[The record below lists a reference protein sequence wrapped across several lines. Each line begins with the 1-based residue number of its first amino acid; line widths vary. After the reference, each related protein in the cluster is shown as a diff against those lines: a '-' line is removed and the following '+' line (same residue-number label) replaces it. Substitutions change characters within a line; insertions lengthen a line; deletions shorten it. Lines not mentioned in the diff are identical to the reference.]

1 MSNLNGLINT
11 IISDPAFPEDVAW
24 KYRSFVANE
33 VMLQEGEIGKSLF
46 WVLEGNLRVSVHVS
60 LEERRKVRPGICDLG
75 PGDIF
80 GEVCLYKSSIRTA
93 YVTAVTD
100 GNVLEI
106 DEASLSNY
114 LDEHPAQGY
123 LFYKGLFEILILR
136 LTNGNQ
142 RVESLLAWGL
152 KVHDIERHLS
162 AN

>member
-1 MSNLNGLINT
+1 MGNLNGLIDT
-11 IISDPAFPEDVAW
+11 IISDTAFTEGTAW
-24 KYRSFVANE
+24 KYRNFLANE
-33 VMLQEGEIGKSLF
+33 VMLQEGEVGKSLF
-46 WVLEGNLRVSVHVS
+46 VVLDGNLRVSVHVA

-100 GNVLEI
+100 GKVLEI
-106 DEASLSNY
+106 DEAYLSTY
-114 LDEHPAQGY
+114 LDKHPVQGY
-123 LFYKGLFEILILR
+123 QFYKGLFEILILR

-152 KVHDIERHLS
+152 KVHDIERHLTP
-162 AN
+162 N